1 MAKQYSKEDMKRES
15 ELTVK
20 ISRMEDAYIDE
31 KNPNNLSIIEDD
43 IRKTFD
49 ELFELRVKLDIYVK
63 TADKEG
69 IISGIIGLLDSKRK
83 TGGKIGEE

>member
-1 MAKQYSKEDMKRES
+1 MAKQYNKEDMKRES